1 MRCVFRAL
9 AHQNCN
15 RTICMKNLTFAAVV
29 VLSALPSQA
38 LSENC
43 RALPAGPERRACAM
57 RENPERFQ
65 ALIDHCK
72 QLARERGSTGRTATG
87 AGGPK
92 EFIRDCM
99 QGKQR

>member
-1 MRCVFRAL
+1 
-9 AHQNCN
+9 
-15 RTICMKNLTFAAVV
+15 MKNLTFAAVV

-43 RALPAGPERRACAM
+43 RALPAGAERRACAM

-65 ALIDHCK
+65 ARIDQCK
-72 QLARERGSTGRTATG
+72 QLSRERGNKGRTGTG

-92 EFIRDCM
+92 EFVRDCM

>member
-1 MRCVFRAL
+1 
-9 AHQNCN
+9 
-15 RTICMKNLTFAAVV
+15 MKNLTFAAVV

-65 ALIDHCK
+65 ARIDYCK
-72 QLARERGSTGRTATG
+72 QLARERGDTGRTGTG
-87 AGGPK
+87 AGGMRD
-92 EFIRDCM
+92 FVRDCM

>member
-1 MRCVFRAL
+1 
-9 AHQNCN
+9 
-15 RTICMKNLTFAAVV
+15 
-29 VLSALPSQA
+29 
-38 LSENC
+38 
-43 RALPAGPERRACAM
+43 M

-65 ALIDHCK
+65 ARIDQCK
-72 QLARERGSTGRTATG
+72 QLSRERGNKGHTGTG